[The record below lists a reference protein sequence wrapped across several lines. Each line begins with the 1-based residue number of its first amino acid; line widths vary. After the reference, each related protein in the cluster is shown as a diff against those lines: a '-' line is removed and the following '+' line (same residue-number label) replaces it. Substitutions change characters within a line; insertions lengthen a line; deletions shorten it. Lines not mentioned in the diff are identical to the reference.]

1 MEIQKI
7 TKIFYFFLISVHFR
21 NIIVLYIEDFYA
33 FLYLKREVFILS
45 GDLHCHTKLS
55 DGSLGLEDLIIFAKK
70 KGLEAIAITDHD
82 CLAGTVRGKIIGAR
96 HGVQVI
102 PGVEFSATHEAS
114 EKNIHILCYLPD
126 SPDMLEGLCKRNSL
140 ARKKAGHFMMLQ
152 TAKRYPITTEFIM
165 KCSTGATNLYKK
177 HIMQAL
183 IECGYANSF
192 NGELYKKLFT
202 KESEDNI
209 LVVPKYESA
218 KNVIDEIHTA
228 GGIAILAH
236 PLVNGAF
243 DIIDD
248 LIEYGIDGIEV
259 YHPSANEEQQ
269 AELKKFAAKKKLLTT
284 GGSDFHGLYNE
295 YSVSLGDYTTP
306 DDCMHALLTYKS
318 KQKRL
323 QKKLAQQAA
332 E

>member
-1 MEIQKI
+1 M
-7 TKIFYFFLISVHFR
+7 
-21 NIIVLYIEDFYA
+21 
-33 FLYLKREVFILS
+33 S
-45 GDLHCHTKLS
+45 GDLHCHTRLS
-55 DGSLGLEDLIIFAKK
+55 DGSLGIEDLIIFAKK

-102 PGVEFSATHEAS
+102 PGVELSATHEAS

-165 KCSTGATNLYKK
+165 KCSTGATNLFKK

-183 IECGYANSF
+183 IECGYTNSF
-192 NGELYKKLFT
+192 NGDLYKKLFT

-209 LVVPKYESA
+209 LVVPKYEDA
-218 KNVIDEIHTA
+218 KAVIDAIHTA

-236 PLVNGAF
+236 PLVNNAI
-243 DIIDD
+243 DILDD

-259 YHPSANEEQQ
+259 FHPSADEAEQ
-269 AELKKFAAKKKLLTT
+269 AELKKIAAKNKLLST

-295 YSVSLGDYTTP
+295 YNVSLGDYTTP
-306 DDCMHALLTYKS
+306 DDCLHSLMTYKS

-323 QKKLAQQAA
+323 QKKLAQQTA

>member
-1 MEIQKI
+1 M
-7 TKIFYFFLISVHFR
+7 
-21 NIIVLYIEDFYA
+21 
-33 FLYLKREVFILS
+33 S
-45 GDLHCHTKLS
+45 GDLHCHTRLS
-55 DGSLGLEDLIIFAKK
+55 DGSLGIEDLIIFAKK

-102 PGVEFSATHEAS
+102 PGVELSATHEAS
-114 EKNIHILCYLPD
+114 NKNIHILCYLPD

-152 TAKRYPITTEFIM
+152 TAKRFPITTEFIM
-165 KCSTGATNLYKK
+165 KCSTGSTNLYKK

-183 IECGYANSF
+183 IECGYTNSF

-202 KESEDNI
+202 KESDENI
-209 LVVPKYESA
+209 LVVPKYDDV
-218 KNVIDEIHTA
+218 KTVIDEIHTA
-228 GGIAILAH
+228 GGIAVVAH
-236 PLVNGAF
+236 PLVNGCI
-243 DIIDD
+243 DILDD
-248 LIEYGIDGIEV
+248 LIACGIDGIEV
-259 YHPSANEEQQ
+259 YHPSANEEEQ
-269 AELKKFAAKKKLLTT
+269 ATLRKLANKNKLLAT

-295 YSVSLGDYTTP
+295 YNVSLGDYTTP